1 VNRGIA
7 AAAAASAL
15 ALSIV
20 AAAAADSP
28 VARPALDRA
37 ALQETLLI
45 SRALDGGVPDGPSTH
60 GVISGDRRWARW
72 IAFQS
77 EASDLVPSD
86 VNGVSDVF
94 AVKRTGRYTNVGP
107 GAGQPWRP
115 GQNILISKGMGG
127 QPANGPSYAPA
138 IDGAFRADP
147 RCVAFLSAAS
157 NLVPNDFNG
166 RVDAFVSRL
175 PGRSPKRVMLPGGR
189 EPAEDATDVA
199 VSGDCSRVAVV
210 VGGKL
215 YVKKGRRTRRLR
227 TRGAAADPSFST
239 GLRNDLVF
247 AADAGVYRSL
257 NARRR
262 PRLVGP
268 GGRNPGY
275 NDIKRRVVTYEKTI
289 DGRAQI
295 VARDIGR
302 QERIVSRRGGSV
314 GNNDSR
320 DPVIGNSG
328 YYISFESDADNLGL
342 NSLGRAG
349 DGNAESDV
357 YLYTDVRDITLVQ
370 SVEEKAVPLPGG
382 GNNPSMSFY
391 ANYVLFDSPAPLGR
405 SSGEHQVFMRYLGPL

>member
-1 VNRGIA
+1 VTRGIA
-7 AAAAASAL
+7 AAVAASAL
-15 ALSIV
+15 ALSIA

-28 VARPALDRA
+28 TARPALDRA

-45 SRALDGGVPDGPSTH
+45 SRALDGGVPNGPSSH

-77 EASDLVPSD
+77 EASDLVPND

-115 GQNILISKGMGG
+115 GQNILLSRGMGG

-138 IDGAFRADP
+138 IDGAFRANP
-147 RCVAFLSAAS
+147 KCVAFLSAAS
-157 NLVPNDFNG
+157 NLVPGDANG

-189 EPAEDATDVA
+189 ESLEDTTHVA
-199 VSGDCSRVAVV
+199 VSGDCSRVAIVT
-210 VGGKL
+210 GGKL
-215 YVKKGRRTRRLR
+215 YVKGRRTRLLR

-247 AADAGVYRSL
+247 GADAGVYLSR
-257 NARRR
+257 NGRKR

-275 NDIKRRVVTYEKTI
+275 NDIKRQVVTYEKAI
-289 DGRAQI
+289 DGRLQI
-295 VARDIGR
+295 VARDLGKR
-302 QERIVSRRGGSV
+302 ERVVSRRGGSV
-314 GNNDSR
+314 GNNDSSN
-320 DPVIGNSG
+320 PVIGNSG
-328 YYISFESDADNLGL
+328 YYISFESDANNLGL

-349 DGNAESDV
+349 DGNGESDV

-382 GNNPSMSFY
+382 GFNPSMSFY

-405 SSGEHQVFMRYLGPL
+405 ANGEHQVFMRYLGPL